1 VTGGLCGSELAK
13 QYGCVSGAEYQDEYE
28 AWRKAAMCARAYFW
42 ESKQSKYDVFNV
54 TELGGS

>member
-1 VTGGLCGSELAK
+1 MAK
-13 QYGCVSGAEYQDEYE
+13 QYGCVSGAEYQDEYV
-28 AWRKAAMCARAYFW
+28 ALRKAAMCARAYFW